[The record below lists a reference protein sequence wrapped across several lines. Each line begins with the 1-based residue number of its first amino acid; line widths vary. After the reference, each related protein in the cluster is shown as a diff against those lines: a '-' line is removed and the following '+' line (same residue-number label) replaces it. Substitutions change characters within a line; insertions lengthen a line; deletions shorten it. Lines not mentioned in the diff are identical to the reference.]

1 MHLPS
6 SVAEALGVVAYV
18 FAEMQPYLPTY
29 AHLIASALFPIYAG
43 AHASLSCPSSA
54 SHQKKERKDRKKA
67 EDENEDDE
75 DDEIVQR
82 MEGLSPTDAIFF
94 PILAG
99 CTLAGL
105 YFLIKWLQDP
115 ALLNK
120 ILNWY
125 FAAFSVF
132 AVARLVSD
140 GLTVS
145 HSLLFPRQF
154 SINNKLFE
162 FNPVKQKALCAGQ
175 APRSSPFPGV
185 LTFVPLPASIKSA
198 VWRLRVLPSRKLAV
212 SALVRNVFDFKIK
225 VGLFDLVGL
234 AIGVGSV
241 LYYNFIGKPWYL
253 TNLMGF
259 GFAYGSLQ
267 LLSPTT
273 FWTGSLILSA
283 LFFYDIY
290 FVFFTPMM
298 VTVAKSLDIPIK
310 LMFPRPPP
318 PDAAPGDTAL
328 SMLGLGDVVL
338 PGIMIGLAL
347 RFDLYL
353 FYLKKQTKGSN
364 RGLVLD
370 SKDGSGRT
378 ADSIDDVDSRKLVRE
393 SNDKAAQK
401 AGEIDTVDDTKSA
414 HDSNDNKG
422 QTPSTIDLVDNI
434 VKSPYVSVA
443 ASLGDRFW
451 TGTLLRSDP
460 RVRGSFP
467 KPFFNASIVGY
478 IVGMCTTLVAMQVSD
493 HPQPALLYLVPGVLF
508 SLWGYALLSGQMKEF
523 WAFSDAGDEEDE
535 KKKEEEH
542 SKPSKVQK
550 ETGADEQVR
559 DVARDA
565 VAHESTT
572 KKKEANV
579 LFSFQIQ
586 APPPMPKATDDA
598 VVAEE
603 VSATGAHPGEEPV
616 GKRRRVN

>member
-6 SVAEALGVVAYV
+6 SVAEALGAVAYV
-18 FAEMQPYLPTY
+18 LAEMQPYLPTY

-54 SHQKKERKDRKKA
+54 SHQKKDREDRKKV
-67 EDENEDDE
+67 EDEDDE
-75 DDEIVQR
+75 DEDTVQR

-115 ALLNK
+115 AILNK

-125 FAAFSVF
+125 FATFSVF

-154 SINNKLFE
+154 SINNNLFE
-162 FNPVKQKALCAGQ
+162 FNSVKRKALCAGQ
-175 APRSSPFPGV
+175 TPRSSPFPGV
-185 LTFVPLPASIKSA
+185 LTFIPLSASIKSA
-198 VWRLRVLPSRKLAV
+198 VWGLRVLPSRKLAV
-212 SALVRNVFDFKIK
+212 STLVRDVLDFKIK

-234 AIGVGSV
+234 AIGIGSV
-241 LYYNFIGKPWYL
+241 LYYNFVGKPWYL

-318 PDAAPGDTAL
+318 PDAAPGERAL

-353 FYLKKQTKGSN
+353 FYLKKQTKGFN

-370 SKDGSGRT
+370 SRDGIEQT
-378 ADSIDDVDSRKLVRE
+378 ADSIVGVDNAKLARE
-393 SNDKAAQK
+393 SNDEVAQK
-401 AGEIDTVDDTKSA
+401 AGEIDPADDTKSA
-414 HDSNDNKG
+414 HDSSDKKG
-422 QTPSTIDLVDNI
+422 QTPGTIGPVDTKI

-443 ASLGDRFW
+443 ASLGDRLW
-451 TGTLLRSDP
+451 TGTLLRTNP
-460 RVRGSFP
+460 LVRGSFP
-467 KPFFNASIVGY
+467 KPFFHASVVGY
-478 IVGMCTTLVAMQVSD
+478 MVGMCTTLVAMQISD

-508 SLWGYALLSGQMKEF
+508 SLWGYALVSGQMKEF
-523 WAFSDAGDEEDE
+523 WAFSDAGDEEDDG
-535 KKKEEEH
+535 KKKEEH
-542 SKPSKVQK
+542 SKTQK
-550 ETGADEQVR
+550 ETGADVGEKGA
-559 DVARDA
+559 ARETA
-565 VAHESTT
+565 SHESAT
-572 KKKEANV
+572 KQKEADV
-579 LFSFQIQ
+579 LFSFQIRT
-586 APPPMPKATDDA
+586 PPPMPKVSGDA
-598 VVAEE
+598 AVEE
-603 VSATGAHPGEEPV
+603 VSATGATPGEEPV